1 MEYQVDLLN
10 APQDVSRAF
19 MRGENT
25 YFCSNRLTGFDA
37 ETGRGSIEW
46 KRYARKVRM
55 AFNQGSMPFEES
67 GAWEFPP
74 QYAQNPSL
82 PFAVSFV
89 SERVVRIQMA
99 AKPNAQFDRDSIMLV
114 KEPPIDASWKTT
126 EDEKSIAY
134 KSKHGSVAIHKDV
147 FNIEVRD
154 AAGTLLTKTQ
164 NILDKRSL
172 QSGYPLPVSFVRQAG
187 DFSRKIAMT
196 FLLAHD
202 EKIYGCGESF
212 TRLNKRGQKLVLW
225 TQDPHSVQTQDMY
238 KPIPFYMSSRGYGV
252 FMHTSAPVTCDF
264 GHSYDQAATLY
275 IGEDFL
281 DIFIFLGDP
290 KEILS
295 EYTALTG
302 RSPVPPLWT
311 FGLWMSR
318 ITYSSETEVRSVAKK
333 MRAEQIPCDVLHLD
347 TGWFDEEWRCDY
359 QFSAARFPRPQK
371 MIADLKKAGFHISL
385 WQLPYFTPTN
395 AMYAEAVANG
405 YVVLDGEGNLPTE
418 DAVIDFSNPAAVAWY
433 QGLLAALFDIGVD
446 AIKADFG
453 EGAPYYGRYA
463 SGKSGLHEHNLYPLR
478 YNRAVAEITKEKT
491 GGAVLWGR
499 SAWAGS
505 QRYPVHWGGDA
516 ENTDSAMAAT
526 LRAGLSLGL
535 CGFSFWSHDIGG
547 FVKSSPEEL
556 YQRWLGFGM
565 LTSHSRCHGAPPK
578 EPWHYSDAF
587 AKVFKKTVEMKYQLM
602 PYIYEQA
609 KLSAANGFPMIRTIF
624 FEYPADQ
631 TAWLIEDAY
640 FFGSNMLVAPLME
653 ENKYERDVY
662 LPAGDWI
669 DYQTGIHYEGEQW
682 HAIQSGEIPCVILV
696 KSGSEIAHIALAQS
710 TSEMDWSTVEKKL
723 YV

>member
-10 APQDVSRAF
+10 TPQDVSCAF
-19 MRGENT
+19 TKGENT
-25 YFCSNRLTGFDA
+25 YFCSNRLTEFDA
-37 ETGRGSIEW
+37 EIGQGCIEW

-55 AFNQGSMPFEES
+55 AFNQGAMPFEES
-67 GAWEFPP
+67 EAWEFPP
-74 QYAQNPSL
+74 QYAANPAL
-82 PFAVSFV
+82 PFAISFV
-89 SERVVRIQMA
+89 SERAVRLRMV
-99 AKPNAQFDRDSIMLV
+99 AKPNAPFDRDSIMLA
-114 KEPPIDASWKTT
+114 KEPPVDTSWRMTEDKTT
-126 EDEKSIAY
+126 VAY
-134 KSKHGSVAIHKDV
+134 QSTTGSVIIHKDV
-147 FNIEVRD
+147 FNIELRD
-154 AAGTLLTKTQ
+154 SVGRLLTKTQ

-172 QSGYPLPVSFVRQAG
+172 QNGYPLPVSFVRQAG
-187 DFSRKIAMT
+187 DFSRKFAMT
-196 FLLAHD
+196 FLLSHD

-225 TQDPHSVQTQDMY
+225 TQDPHSTQTRDMY
-238 KPIPFYMSSRGYGV
+238 KPVPFYMSSRGYGV

-318 ITYSSETEVRSVAKK
+318 ITYGSEKEVRKVAKK
-333 MRAEQIPCDVLHLD
+333 MRAEKIPCDVLHLD
-347 TGWFDEEWRCDY
+347 TGWFEEEWRCDY
-359 QFSAARFPRPQK
+359 QFSAARFPRPQQ
-371 MIADLKKAGFHISL
+371 MVADLKKAGFHISL

-433 QGLLAALFDIGVD
+433 QGLLATLFDIGVE

-453 EGAPYYGRYA
+453 EGAPYYGCYA

-478 YNRAVAEITKEKT
+478 YNRAVAEITQEKT
-491 GGAVLWGR
+491 DGTIIWGR

-516 ENTDSAMAAT
+516 ENTGSAMAAT

-556 YQRWLGFGM
+556 YKRWLGFGM

-578 EPWHYSDAF
+578 EPWHYSDEF
-587 AKVFKKTVEMKYQLM
+587 AKVFKKTVEMKYKLM

-609 KLSAANGFPMIRTIF
+609 KQSAANGFPMIRTIF
-624 FEYPADQ
+624 FEYPADP

-653 ENKYERDVY
+653 ENQYERDVY
-662 LPAGDWI
+662 LPAGNWI
-669 DYQTGIHYEGEQW
+669 DYQTGIRYSGEKW
-682 HAIQSGEIPCVILV
+682 HTIASGEIPCVILV
-696 KSGSEIAHIALAQS
+696 KSGSEIAHIDLAQS
-710 TSEMDWSTVEKKL
+710 TSEMDWNTVEKTL

>member
-10 APQDVSRAF
+10 APQDTSRAF
-19 MRGENT
+19 MKGENT
-25 YFCSNRLTGFDA
+25 YFCSNRLTAFDA

-67 GAWEFPP
+67 EAWEFPP
-74 QYAQNPSL
+74 QYAANPSL

-89 SERVVRIQMA
+89 SERVVRLRMA
-99 AKPNAQFDRDSIMLV
+99 AKPNAQFDRGSIMLV
-114 KEPPIDASWKTT
+114 KEPPVDTSWKTT
-126 EDEKSIAY
+126 EDEKTVTYQNTA
-134 KSKHGSVAIHKDV
+134 GSVIIHKDV
-147 FNIEVRD
+147 FNIELRD
-154 AAGTLLTKTQ
+154 RTGRLLTKTQ

-187 DFSRKIAMT
+187 DFSRKFAMT
-196 FLLAHD
+196 FLLSHD

-225 TQDPHSVQTQDMY
+225 TQDPHSTQTQDMY
-238 KPIPFYMSSRGYGV
+238 KPVPFYMSSRGYGV

-281 DIFIFLGDP
+281 DFFIFLGGP
-290 KEILS
+290 KEVLT

-318 ITYSSETEVRSVAKK
+318 ITYGSEKEVRKVAKK
-333 MRAEQIPCDVLHLD
+333 MRAEKIPCDVLHLD

-359 QFSAARFPRPQK
+359 KFSAARFPHPQK
-371 MIADLKKAGFHISL
+371 MIADLKQAGFHISL

-418 DAVIDFSNPAAVAWY
+418 DAVIDFSNPKAVAWY
-433 QGLLAALFDIGVD
+433 QGLLATLFDIGVD
-446 AIKADFG
+446 AVKADFG
-453 EGAPYYGRYA
+453 EGAPYYGCYA

-491 GGAVLWGR
+491 GGAVIWGR

-516 ENTDSAMAAT
+516 ENTGSAMAAT

-578 EPWHYSDAF
+578 EPWHYSSEF
-587 AKVFKKTVEMKYQLM
+587 TKVFKKTVEMKYKLM

-609 KLSAANGFPMIRTIF
+609 KQSAENGFPMIRTIF

-653 ENKYERDVY
+653 ENQYERNVY
-662 LPAGDWI
+662 LPAGNWI
-669 DYQTGIHYEGEQW
+669 DYQTGIRYGGEKW
-682 HAIQSGEIPCVILV
+682 HAITSGEIPCVILV

-710 TSEMDWSTVEKKL
+710 TGEMDWNTVEKTR